1 MQPQPWGHACI
12 HQRLCDGRGVCVLRV
27 SQVVA
32 AVPVSIRVRMTARSL
47 EMPALNMSANGR
59 SRIIIYY
66 LNASD
71 FSTYG
76 FSTKTRYRSES

>member
-1 MQPQPWGHACI
+1 M
-12 HQRLCDGRGVCVLRV
+12 HQRLRDGRGMCVPRV
-27 SQVVA
+27 SQVVP

-66 LNASD
+66 SNVSD
-71 FSTYG
+71 FSTWVLDEN
-76 FSTKTRYRSES
+76 SIQVRVII